1 MERKSSDFK
10 YADYF
15 EQDEDFDVL
24 FFGTSHVINGIFP
37 MELWN
42 DYGIVSYNFG
52 GHGNE
57 IATSYWDNIDA
68 VIDIRNKDIFKNT
81 WIRSLLENL
90 GVDVNMLNE
99 NTDFIIIK
107 NGGEEAIVM
116 DNFKHTESSTDTEL
130 GNIMLDYQEDSEKYS
145 LYIDSIEY
153 INATI
158 EDDTSMQIC
167 VLRNGT
173 VIDNVKFIYTIDQNT
188 KDIDISDVQR

>member
-1 MERKSSDFK
+1 MERKASDFK
-10 YADYF
+10 YANFF

-145 LYIDSIEY
+145 LYVDSIEY

-173 VIDNVKFIYTIDQNT
+173 VIDNVKFI
-188 KDIDISDVQR
+188 

>member
-1 MERKSSDFK
+1 MERKASDFK
-10 YADYF
+10 YANFF

-42 DYGIVSYNFG
+42 EYGIVSYNFG